1 MSRREGGTGVN
12 SRAGTR
18 LCRLDEIPDG
28 GTRGFE
34 FGSGTERLDLFVL
47 RRGETVIAYLNDCPH
62 AGSPLDMPPDQFLS
76 SDGRHFLCHTHGALF
91 RIEDGMCVSGPCHGR
106 SLTPVVIRIENGEL
120 LIA

>member
-1 MSRREGGTGVN
+1 MTRW
-12 SRAGTR
+12 AGTR
-18 LCRLDEIPDG
+18 LCRLDEIADG
-28 GTRGFE
+28 AARGFE
-34 FGSGTERLDLFVL
+34 LGQGTERLDLFVH
-47 RRGETVIAYLNDCPH
+47 RRGAEVIAYVNECPH
-62 AGSPLDMPPDQFLS
+62 AGAPLDLLPDQFLS